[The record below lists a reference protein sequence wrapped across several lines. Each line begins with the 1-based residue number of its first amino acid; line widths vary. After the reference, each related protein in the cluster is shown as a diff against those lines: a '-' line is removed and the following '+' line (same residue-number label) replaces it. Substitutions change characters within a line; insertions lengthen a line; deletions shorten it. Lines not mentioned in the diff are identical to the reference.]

1 MKAHKPEMIA
11 AWAKENKVKGWEHL
25 YRAYDPKEQAKRRH
39 WAMKSYN
46 RKEMERKNELRQTF
60 KKGR

>member
-1 MKAHKPEMIA
+1 LKAHKPEMIA

-46 RKEMERKNELRQTF
+46 RRQHEI
-60 KKGR
+60 KIK